1 MAEDERNQGLR
12 GAHTAADCGA
22 AGGGKAGAA
31 RLDVD
36 PERAAKVGAVRATA
50 EAAMAGLAERLASAQ
65 PEAEQPS
72 LLFDPDEPMALFA
85 GPVRHVA
92 EKRDAAKRARGRPAG
107 SQNRRSDDLRNYLL
121 SMGYRDPALIL
132 ADIANADP
140 LDLAAELSTPYRPEK
155 GPHAGQLVENSI
167 TPDVALKL
175 IKDAAAELMP
185 YFHAK
190 RPQEANVNHR
200 MLGVMFVGEMPA
212 AKVDD
217 DGTMDLTRVPAPE

>member
-1 MAEDERNQGLR
+1 MGEDERNQGLAE
-12 GAHTAADCGA
+12 AHTRAVSGA
-22 AGGGKAGAA
+22 AESGAAGAA

-36 PERAAKVGAVRATA
+36 PERAAKVGAVKATA
-50 EAAMAGLAERLASAQ
+50 EAAMAGLAGRLAAGE

-72 LLFDPDEPMALFA
+72 LLFDPDEPLALFA

-92 EKRDAAKRARGRPAG
+92 EKREAGKRARGRPAG

-121 SMGYRDPALIL
+121 TMGYRDPALIL

-140 LDLAAELSTPYRPEK
+140 LELAAELSAPYRPAK

-190 RPQEANVNHR
+190 RPQEVNVSTR
-200 MLGVMFVGEMPA
+200 VMGVMVIGDMPSA
-212 AKVDD
+212 ERSDEQV
-217 DGTMDLTRVPAPE
+217 MDVTRVPAPE